1 MDVTDF
7 ISPDG
12 LLTADLFPG
21 KNLEAM
27 VSAWL
32 TDGETRAAA
41 ADTLERRNEA
51 ATAWVYYRAYFDV
64 WQRLSSN
71 PASLSLD
78 GTSMS
83 MGQDQ
88 INSYLTLW
96 KSYRGD
102 YDAAMGLNRGEI
114 IVSRSA
120 RTVATW

>member
-32 TDGETRAAA
+32 TEAEIKAAA
-41 ADTLERRNEA
+41 ANTVERQTEA
-51 ATAWVYYRAYFDV
+51 TRAWVYYRAYFDV
-64 WQRLSSN
+64 WQRLSSS
-71 PASLSLD
+71 PSSLSLD
-78 GTSMS
+78 GTSYA

-88 INSYLTLW
+88 INSYFNLW
-96 KSYRGD
+96 RSYKGD
-102 YDAAMGLNRGEI
+102 YDTAMGLTRGEVT
-114 IVSRSA
+114 VSKSVKA
-120 RTVATW
+120 TATW

>member
-12 LLTADLFPG
+12 LLTTALFPG
-21 KNLEAM
+21 QNLETL

-32 TDGETRAAA
+32 TEAEARAAA
-41 ADTLERRNEA
+41 ADTVERQTEA
-51 ATAWVYYRAYFDV
+51 VAAWVYYRAYFDV

-71 PASLSLD
+71 PSQLSLD
-78 GTSMS
+78 GTSYG

-96 KSYRGD
+96 KSYKAD
-102 YDAAMGLNRGEI
+102 YDAAMGLTRGEM

-120 RTVATW
+120 KANATW

>member
-7 ISPDG
+7 IAPVG
-12 LLTADLFPG
+12 LLTPTLFPG
-21 KNLEAM
+21 QNLETLVA
-27 VSAWL
+27 AWL
-32 TDGETRAAA
+32 TEAESKAAA
-41 ADTLERRNEA
+41 ADTVERQTEA
-51 ATAWVYYRAYFDV
+51 TRAWVYYRAYFDV

-71 PASLSLD
+71 PSSLSLD

-88 INSYLTLW
+88 INSYLALW

-102 YDAAMGLNRGEI
+102 YDAAMGLNRGEV

-120 RTVATW
+120 KATATW

>member
-12 LLTADLFPG
+12 LLTAALFPG
-21 KNLEAM
+21 QNLEAM

-32 TDGETRAAA
+32 TEAESKAAA
-41 ADTLERRNEA
+41 ADTVERQTEA
-51 ATAWVYYRAYFDV
+51 ARAWVYYRAYFDV

-71 PASLSLD
+71 PSSLSLD

-88 INSYLTLW
+88 INSYLVLW

-102 YDAAMGLNRGEI
+102 YDAAMGLNRGEV

-120 RTVATW
+120 KATATW